1 MSAFSALAGW
11 ADAITGRAGVQFAG
25 ARLSLAQMVPGR
37 SAADLAELAGPG
49 RARVDGPE
57 LDDQI
62 VPGREA
68 VQGPGAPVDGNDPAG
83 AMRLREVVMDDLGG
97 EPERGYA
104 ARGHAEH
111 REERVRQPG
120 TVPPQVQE
128 PAPVAGGEPRAES
141 AELHRKPRPLDA
153 GPLRC
158 QPQCP
163 APAGQ
168 RPGLRHGARRARA
181 DPGAGRCHIW
191 SDVPG

>member
-11 ADAITGRAGVQFAG
+11 ADAITGRAGVQFGG

-83 AMRLREVVMDDLGG
+83 AMRLAKLSWTILVVS
-97 EPERGYA
+97 RNA
-104 ARGHAEH
+104 
-111 REERVRQPG
+111 
-120 TVPPQVQE
+120 VPP
-128 PAPVAGGEPRAES
+128 
-141 AELHRKPRPLDA
+141 
-153 GPLRC
+153 
-158 QPQCP
+158 
-163 APAGQ
+163 
-168 RPGLRHGARRARA
+168 HGVT
-181 DPGAGRCHIW
+181 PSTVKNG
-191 SDVPG
+191 